1 MADHADM
8 RTWIIARAGAW
19 RGLVQSVADLKLV
32 RRATVDEAVGA
43 VESYRGLA
51 RDLATARRLAPNSR
65 TTAGLESLYA
75 QLHALITRKPR
86 GGMAALLDLLR
97 IDIPGAARELRSR
110 IAGMA
115 LLMAA
120 SAAAGWWL
128 IATFPALISIFASE
142 AMIEQV
148 EQGRLWTDGMI
159 NIIPSSILS
168 VGILANNIVVS
179 VLAFCAGIFLGLG
192 TFYLV
197 ALNGLMLG
205 AVFTFVH
212 QHGLAGAL
220 FKFIIAHGPVELSVI
235 CIAGA
240 TGVALGESIIRP
252 ALATRRDSFQA
263 CAHRVAPLLLL
274 CAALLIGC
282 GFIEGFVSPDPSF
295 PLVSRV
301 TIGISYW
308 TVMWILMS
316 GRLFRQLPSGSR
328 ESQAAALGPQAREA
342 CP

>member
-1 MADHADM
+1 MVADQADM
-8 RTWIIARAGAW
+8 RAWIIARAGAW
-19 RGLVQSVADLKLV
+19 RGLVHSVADLRIQ
-32 RRATVDEAVGA
+32 RRATVEEAVGA

-75 QLHALITRKPR
+75 QLHALISRKPR
-86 GGMAALLDLLR
+86 GGAAELLDLLR
-97 IDIPGAARELRSR
+97 IDIPAAAREFKER

-115 LLMAA
+115 LLMTA
-120 SAAAGWWL
+120 SAAAGGWL

-148 EQGRLWTDGMI
+148 EQGHLWTDGII
-159 NIIPSSILS
+159 NITPSSILS

-179 VLAFCAGIFLGLG
+179 VLAFCAGIFFGLG

-205 AVFTFVH
+205 AVFAFVH

-220 FKFIIAHGPVELSVI
+220 FRFIIAHGPVELSVI
-235 CIAGA
+235 CVAGA
-240 TGVALGESIIRP
+240 AGVALGESIIRP

-274 CAALLIGC
+274 CAVLLVGC
-282 GFIEGFVSPDPSF
+282 GFIEGFVSPDARF
-295 PLVSRV
+295 PMVSRV

-316 GRLFRQLPSGSR
+316 GRLFRR
-328 ESQAAALGPQAREA
+328 RAR
-342 CP
+342 PTRD